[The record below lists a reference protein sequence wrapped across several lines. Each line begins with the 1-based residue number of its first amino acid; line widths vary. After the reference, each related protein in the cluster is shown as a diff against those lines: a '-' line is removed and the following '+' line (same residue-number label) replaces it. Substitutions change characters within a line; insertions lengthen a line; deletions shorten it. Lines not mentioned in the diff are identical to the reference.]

1 MRLLGLFTILLF
13 ATACQAETV
22 GVRQISTMGY
32 GEIKVQPDQALLQVT
47 AKAQHPTSAQAHE
60 EVNKLVS
67 NYLAILA
74 KQGIAKKD
82 IVAATI
88 HLQPRYEHRASTGS
102 QFVGYEASRNIE
114 ITLNDLQKI
123 GEILD
128 LAVNSGI
135 ETINTIQYQSSQEDK
150 HKLQA
155 HKLAIADS
163 QQKAASL
170 AEAYHA
176 KLGPIRSINYFGNSP
191 GPIPREMAADSGM
204 AMMRV
209 AASPAVY
216 LPDEITFSDQIQVV
230 FDLEIN
236 Q

>member
-1 MRLLGLFTILLF
+1 MRLLGLFTIVLF
-13 ATACQAETV
+13 ATACQAEPED
-22 GVRQISTMGY
+22 VRHISTMGY
-32 GEIKVQPDQALLQVT
+32 GEVKVQPDQALIQVT
-47 AKAQHPTSAQAHE
+47 AKAQHRTSVQAHE

-67 NYLAILA
+67 NYLATLL
-74 KQGIAKKD
+74 KQGISKKD
-82 IVAATI
+82 IVAASI
-88 HLQPRYEHRASTGS
+88 HMQPRYEHRSSSGS
-102 QFVGYEASRNIE
+102 QFVGYEASRNIQ
-114 ITLNDLQKI
+114 ITLNELQKI
-123 GEILD
+123 GDILD

-135 ETINTIQYQSSQEDK
+135 ETINTIQYRSSEEDK
-150 HKLQA
+150 IKLQA

-163 QQKAASL
+163 QQKAARL
-170 AEAYHA
+170 AQAYDA
-176 KLGPIRSINYFGNSP
+176 KLGPIRSINYFGNSLELS
-191 GPIPREMAADSGM
+191 PREMAADSGM